1 MPGTLGDDVSREHEA
16 RIKQSIQL
24 KAITDNSS
32 PPRDSKPNMIQKAFI
47 SFESNYVQPIF
58 GNNKRDLMNDETT
71 IDSLD
76 Q

>member
-16 RIKQSIQL
+16 RIKQSIQM
-24 KAITDNSS
+24 KAITDLS
-32 PPRDSKPNMIQKAFI
+32 PPKDSKPSMIQKAFN
-47 SFESNYVQPIF
+47 SFESKYVQPIF

-71 IDSLD
+71 LESLD

>member
-16 RIKQSIQL
+16 RIKQSIQM
-24 KAITDNSS
+24 KAITDHS
-32 PPRDSKPNMIQKAFI
+32 PPKDVKPSMIQKAFI

-58 GNNKRDLMNDETT
+58 GNNKRDLMNDESTLE
-71 IDSLD
+71 SLD